1 MFEVDRITEDGKKA
15 IVGLLN
21 EAMGT
26 EYSHI
31 VNYPRFIDHLINF
44 DKMPEGS
51 IPPSLEHLGKDSVR
65 HLGETIKL
73 IEELGGK
80 PQWEIVIVARL
91 PDPRYEIS
99 KQMKKEELSLS
110 LWRQAKS
117 VAEQSQVKGLGG
129 ILWSI
134 RALRGLLDEAVGRN
148 DVIRILGEM
157 AKDEEHHIMLL
168 QDAISALNIQTRE

>member
-21 EAMGT
+21 ESVKT

-31 VNYPRFIDHLINF
+31 VNYPRFIDHLINI
-44 DKMPEGS
+44 DRIPSES

-65 HLGETIKL
+65 HFGLTFQLIKQLGDE
-73 IEELGGK
+73 
-80 PQWEIVIVARL
+80 PQWEIVVVARM

-99 KQMKKEELSLS
+99 KQMEKEKLSLS
-110 LWRQAKS
+110 LWQQAKS

-134 RALRGLLDEAVGRN
+134 RTLRGLLDEAVGRN